1 MLSLVGRVMRKWLIK
16 KYFWT
21 ADLVVENGAWVGCE
35 VKVEISKLK
44 EELDS
49 DQGSEYHHSI
59 RDEGVEEERDILLS
73 ADVCLADFSNPG
85 SKEDEPLP
93 QSDNKEFHEKL
104 APVGIVK
111 GKKTGVILYE

>member
-1 MLSLVGRVMRKWLIK
+1 M
-16 KYFWT
+16 
-21 ADLVVENGAWVGCE
+21 ENGAWVGCE

-93 QSDNKEFHEKL
+93 LSDNKEFHEKM
-104 APVGIVK
+104 APVRIAK
-111 GKKTGVILYE
+111 GKKTGMILYE